1 MARKSDLRS
10 YLPSS
15 QQAKRGGGLLAGGAL
30 ALAGA
35 ALIVNRLAAAAERS
49 HPPLGSFVTSEG
61 VRLHYVEH
69 GNGPPVVFLHGNG
82 VMIEMLWGRGGEGVA
97 PSARYEP
104 TDGVVPCVSRTT

>member
-1 MARKSDLRS
+1 MARNSALRS

-15 QQAKRGGGLLAGGAL
+15 QQAKRGGGILAAGAL

-35 ALIVNRLAAAAERS
+35 AIIVNRRSAAAERS

-61 VRLHYVEH
+61 VRLHYVER

-82 VMIEMLWGRGGEGVA
+82 VMIGGYA
-97 PSARYEP
+97 
-104 TDGVVPCVSRTT
+104 DQSRS